1 MLGSCSASLFVS
13 VVSSNELNHG
23 GGGGGGEGGGE
34 GLGGDEGGGGEGEG
48 GGGAGWSGGGL
59 GLGGR
64 PGGRRTSHASMWGD
78 SAGWCAHHPSSWHH
92 RSAACAAVSVWL
104 V

>member
-1 MLGSCSASLFVS
+1 MTARVPGHGCDPSLSNEKHPAATVLNRRRPGQMLGSCSASLFVS

-64 PGGRRTSHASMWGD
+64 PGGR
-78 SAGWCAHHPSSWHH
+78 
-92 RSAACAAVSVWL
+92 
-104 V
+104 